1 MGLISLN
8 QCLVDAII
16 KTAESLDWTVTQDN
30 GEFEFQKY
38 SPAGQDFN
46 MSISA
51 ESLSELNNG
60 LYERYNNFDC
70 SEEAHIWL
78 DESGHGK
85 NGAPYDM
92 KDLYEDMEACEE
104 MIRELAEKI
113 QEIEYEDTIED
124 NQFEIDDDYEDE
136 EDLEQ

>member
-1 MGLISLN
+1 MGLVSVN
-8 QCLVDAII
+8 KNYVEAII
-16 KTAESLDWTVTQDN
+16 EAAESLDWTVTHDN

-51 ESLSELNNG
+51 DTFSEFQSQ
-60 LYERYNNFDC
+60 LYERYNDFDC
-70 SEEAHIWL
+70 SEEASIWL

-92 KDLYEDMEACEE
+92 KDLYEDMAACEE
-104 MIRELAEKI
+104 MIRELAVKI

-124 NQFEIDDDYEDE
+124 NQFDYEDE
-136 EDLEQ
+136 EDLEP